1 MEGVGPSS
9 HFLDEGGGW
18 ESFFPCLF
26 SSSYLLP
33 RPYIFTH
40 TNINIII
47 FMFIAFQINV
57 FIKYFI
63 IQQMK
68 EEPEEKGEATT
79 KS

>member
-1 MEGVGPSS
+1 
-9 HFLDEGGGW
+9 
-18 ESFFPCLF
+18 
-26 SSSYLLP
+26 
-33 RPYIFTH
+33 
-40 TNINIII
+40 
-47 FMFIAFQINV
+47 MFIAFQINV

>member
-1 MEGVGPSS
+1 MRV
-9 HFLDEGGGW
+9 
-18 ESFFPCLF
+18 
-26 SSSYLLP
+26 LLSM
-33 RPYIFTH
+33 YTH